1 MPKAK
6 KIVITVIAVLLVL
19 ALAAWFFVPRILL
32 YAGSKAILSNIGE
45 AATYFTEYD
54 VRNEDVQTIDNG
66 HIAIDIP
73 KELVKNEKKINNL
86 VIYQNTEK
94 TKSVLLAN
102 PEDMSELNLLNG
114 ENMQEV
120 LSSAKIS
127 IGMEQLRRGFEA
139 LGNGLPDCGYNTYKC
154 IRLLDK
160 EDNSFWN
167 FNQAAAFLV
176 AGTLKEMSTIY
187 DIEQIYE
194 SDDICGFVFY
204 SLRSNGTYRVGLEI
218 YRTDD
223 LNTVSTVMLTVEN
236 LEDAYAVMNS
246 ARASE

>member
-1 MPKAK
+1 MSKAK

-19 ALAAWFFVPRILL
+19 ALAAWFFVPRIML

-54 VRNEDVQTIDNG
+54 IRNENVQAIDNG

-73 KELVKNEKKINNL
+73 AEYVKKDLDLEHNAVYYDPDTNL
-86 VIYQNTEK
+86 SIYFMGER
-94 TKSVLLAN
+94 
-102 PEDMSELNLLNG
+102 DMSEMNLIKE
-114 ENMQEV
+114 ENFSEK
-120 LSSAKIS
+120 LTDNKLD
-127 IGMEQLRRGFEA
+127 IGTKQLIKGFEA

-176 AGTLKEMSTIY
+176 TGTLKEISAASGT
-187 DIEQIYE
+187 EQIYE
-194 SDDICGFVFY
+194 SDDICGFVSY
-204 SLRSNGTYRVGLEI
+204 TSRDDGTYRVGLEI

-223 LNTVSTVMLTVEN
+223 LNTVSTVILTVEN

>member
-6 KIVITVIAVLLVL
+6 KIVITVISVLLVL